1 MTPAAAL
8 ARILTLATTLGLF
21 ILASGVTLAGPDPTA
36 ATWDTIVRAA
46 RAEGVVTISGPR
58 GLDELQSLVTDGFQ
72 SAYGIRV
79 DYNRLGPDEMVRN
92 VPEERARGEYHWDV
106 FIGGNDT
113 LMFNMKRLG
122 VLAPI
127 QPALILP
134 EVRDPN
140 NWEGNALPL
149 FDHDGIGLSFGREA
163 GQYFFVNTNQ
173 VSPTEITTY
182 RDLLTPKWKG
192 QILLTADPRQGGH
205 GRSAFT
211 FFFEHPNLG
220 PDFVKRLLTDQEVR
234 IINND
239 DEINDALAAADY
251 LMCICNRA
259 QGAFLANQRLPYR
272 VLDPHRIVE
281 GIDVTSSFANVALVD
296 HAPHPNAA
304 IVFINWLLSQET
316 GTVIEQRAGIPST
329 RSDVSREWVEEGTV
343 PEPGWLV
350 ANHEDN
356 LPRAEQMVNFLRT
369 FMEE

>member
-1 MTPAAAL
+1 MTLAGGNYMLRMTPAAAL

-36 ATWDTIVRAA
+36 ATWDTIVPAA

-92 VPEERARGEYHWDV
+92 VPEERTRGEYQWDV

-182 RDLLTPKWKG
+182 RDLLTPKN
-192 QILLTADPRQGGH
+192 
-205 GRSAFT
+205 GRA
-211 FFFEHPNLG
+211 
-220 PDFVKRLLTDQEVR
+220 
-234 IINND
+234 
-239 DEINDALAAADY
+239 
-251 LMCICNRA
+251 
-259 QGAFLANQRLPYR
+259 
-272 VLDPHRIVE
+272 
-281 GIDVTSSFANVALVD
+281 
-296 HAPHPNAA
+296 
-304 IVFINWLLSQET
+304 
-316 GTVIEQRAGIPST
+316 
-329 RSDVSREWVEEGTV
+329 RSC
-343 PEPGWLV
+343 
-350 ANHEDN
+350 
-356 LPRAEQMVNFLRT
+356 
-369 FMEE
+369 